1 MRIRQDVLAEIRDK
15 YITTHDKSTELF
27 LLSMWTYYLR
37 IDLETGNNFAAVFKE
52 LYMSEEKHSFDEV
65 SYKYSIGLSTLERYR
80 SRFNKLA
87 MRMLLLEEP
96 SRAE

>member
-52 LYMSEEKHSFDEV
+52 LYMSEEKQSFDEI
-65 SYKYSIGLSTLERYR
+65 SYKYSIGLSTPERYR
-80 SRFNKLA
+80 SRFYILRYYKKINTKC
-87 MRMLLLEEP
+87 
-96 SRAE
+96 